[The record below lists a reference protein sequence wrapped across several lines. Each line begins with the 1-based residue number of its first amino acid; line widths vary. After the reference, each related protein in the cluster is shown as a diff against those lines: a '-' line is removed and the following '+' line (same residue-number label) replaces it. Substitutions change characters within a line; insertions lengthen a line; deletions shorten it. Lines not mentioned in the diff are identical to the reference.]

1 MEVNEWHPDEVVEV
15 SPGVWKRFADCTV
28 KDVEGVIRRKQER
41 ASLRSE
47 IEALSDQLN
56 GASIAIA
63 EELARLE
70 ADGKIGNQLALLL
83 VGLAAIGMDLYHDGP
98 DPQPG
103 SLLAAKRAVF
113 ALQFDPFWDTMT
125 DDDRAWLREKL
136 DDEDGALDRM
146 LADYESRTAQS
157 VDAGVAAPPGVS

>member
-1 MEVNEWHPDEVVEV
+1 MEVNEWHPDELVEV
-15 SPGVWKRFADCTV
+15 APGVWKRFANCTV

-41 ASLRSE
+41 ASLHSE

-56 GASIAIA
+56 GAGIAIA
-63 EELARLE
+63 EELALLE
-70 ADGKIGNQLALLL
+70 ANGTVGNQLALLL
-83 VGLAAIGMDLYHDGP
+83 VGLAAIGVDLYDDGP

-113 ALQFDPFWDTMT
+113 ALQFDPFWDTLT
-125 DDDRAWLREKL
+125 NDDRTWLREKL

-146 LADYESRTAQS
+146 LADYESRTALS
-157 VDAGVAAPPGVS
+157 ADASVAAPPGVS